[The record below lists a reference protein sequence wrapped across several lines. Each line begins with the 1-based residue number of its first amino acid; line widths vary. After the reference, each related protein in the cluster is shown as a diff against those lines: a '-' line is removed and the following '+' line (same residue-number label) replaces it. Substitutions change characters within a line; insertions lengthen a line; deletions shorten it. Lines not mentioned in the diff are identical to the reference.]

1 MSLPNKKILVVDD
14 DHKIVDLAKMYLE
27 KDGYRVI
34 AAYDGRAALEL
45 ARRERPA
52 LIVLDLLLP
61 VMDGRDVCR
70 TLRAESNIPIIML
83 TARTEDADK
92 LVGLELGA
100 DDYIT
105 KPCNFRELVARVR
118 AVLRRTYAREN
129 EPTATIA
136 IGDLTI
142 DFSAHEARIADRV
155 VELTPAEFELLAF
168 FARSPGRT
176 WTRAQILD
184 QVFGEAYEGYERTVD
199 VHIKNLRRKI
209 EINPQE
215 PRYIQT
221 VFGVGYKFGKVDDDQ
236 GHLGEN

>member
-1 MSLPNKKILVVDD
+1 MTLPNKKILVVDD

-34 AAYDGRAALEL
+34 VAYDGRAALEL
-45 ARRERPA
+45 ARREHPA

-61 VMDGRDVCR
+61 EMDGRDVCR
-70 TLRAESNIPIIML
+70 TLRAESNVPIIML

-92 LVGLELGA
+92 LVGLEIGA

-142 DFSAHEARIADRV
+142 DFTAHEVRLGRRV

-184 QVFGEAYEGYERTVD
+184 QVFGEAYEGYERSVD

-209 EINPQE
+209 EADPQNPH
-215 PRYIQT
+215 YIQT
-221 VFGVGYKFGKVDDDQ
+221 VFGVGYKFRRPDD
-236 GHLGEN
+236 EN

>member
-1 MSLPNKKILVVDD
+1 MTLPNKKILVVDD

-27 KDGYRVI
+27 KDGYHVVV
-34 AAYDGRAALEL
+34 AYDGRTALDL
-45 ARRERPA
+45 ARREHPA
-52 LIVLDLLLP
+52 LIVLDLLMP
-61 VMDGRDVCR
+61 EMDGRDVCR
-70 TLRAESNIPIIML
+70 TLRAKSNVPIIML
-83 TARTEDADK
+83 TARTEDTDK
-92 LVGLELGA
+92 LVGLEIGA

-129 EPTATIA
+129 EPAEAIA
-136 IGDLTI
+136 IGDLVI
-142 DFSAHEARIADRV
+142 DFRAHEVRRGEQG

-168 FARSPGRT
+168 FARNPGRT

-184 QVFGEAYEGYERTVD
+184 QVFGEAYEGYERSVD

-209 EINPQE
+209 ETDPQN

-221 VFGVGYKFGKVDDDQ
+221 VFGVGYKFKKADDD
-236 GHLGEN
+236 

>member
-1 MSLPNKKILVVDD
+1 MSLPNKRILVVDD

-27 KDGYRVI
+27 KDGYRVS

-45 ARRERPA
+45 ARREHPA

-61 VMDGRDVCR
+61 EMDGRDVCR
-70 TLRAESNIPIIML
+70 TLRAESNVPIIML

-92 LVGLELGA
+92 LVGLEIGA

-142 DFSAHEARIADRV
+142 DFTAHEVRLGRRV

-199 VHIKNLRRKI
+199 VHIKNIRRKI
-209 EINPQE
+209 EADPQNPH
-215 PRYIQT
+215 YIQT
-221 VFGVGYKFGKVDDDQ
+221 VFGVGYKFRRPDD
-236 GHLGEN
+236 EN

>member
-14 DHKIVDLAKMYLE
+14 DHKIVELAKMYLE

-34 AAYDGRAALEL
+34 TAFDGRTALDL
-45 ARRERPA
+45 ARHQKPA

-61 VMDGRDVCR
+61 EIDGRDVCR
-70 TLRAESNIPIIML
+70 TLRAESNVPIIML

-105 KPCNFRELVARVR
+105 KPCNFQELVARAR
-118 AVLRRTYAREN
+118 AVLRRTYARDHDPAE
-129 EPTATIA
+129 AIA

-142 DFSAHEARIADRV
+142 DFTEHKVRV
-155 VELTPAEFELLAF
+155 AEQVVGLTAAEFELLAF
-168 FARSPGRT
+168 LSSSPGRV

-184 QVFGEAYEGYERTVD
+184 RVYGEAYEGYTRTVD

-209 EINPQE
+209 ETDPQE

-221 VFGVGYKFGKVDDDQ
+221 VFGVGYKFGKFED
-236 GHLGEN
+236 ES

>member
-1 MSLPNKKILVVDD
+1 MTLPNKKILVVDD

-34 AAYDGRAALEL
+34 AAYDGRAALDL

-61 VMDGRDVCR
+61 EMDGRDVCR
-70 TLRAESNIPIIML
+70 TLRAESNVPIIML
-83 TARTEDADK
+83 TARTEDTDK

-129 EPTATIA
+129 EPAEAIA
-136 IGDLTI
+136 IGDLVI
-142 DFSAHEARIADRV
+142 DFRAHEVQRGEQG

-168 FARSPGRT
+168 FARNPGRT

-184 QVFGEAYEGYERTVD
+184 QVFGEAYEGYERSVD

-209 EINPQE
+209 ETDSQN

-221 VFGVGYKFGKVDDDQ
+221 VFGVGYKFKKVDDD
-236 GHLGEN
+236 

>member
-1 MSLPNKKILVVDD
+1 MPLPNKKILVVDD
-14 DHKIVDLAKMYLE
+14 DHKIVDLARMYLE

-34 AAYDGRAALEL
+34 AAYDGLAALDL
-45 ARRERPA
+45 VRHERPA
-52 LIVLDLLLP
+52 LVVLDLLLP
-61 VMDGRDVCR
+61 EMDGRDVCR
-70 TLRAESNIPIIML
+70 TLRAESNVPIIML
-83 TARTEDADK
+83 TARTEDTDK

-118 AVLRRTYAREN
+118 AVLRRTCAREA
-129 EPTATIA
+129 ETTETIV

-142 DFSAHEARIADRV
+142 NFIGHEVRLGKKV

-184 QVFGEAYEGYERTVD
+184 QVFGEAYEGYERSVD
-199 VHIKNLRRKI
+199 VHVKNLRHKI
-209 EINPQE
+209 ETEPQNPS
-215 PRYIQT
+215 YIQT
-221 VFGVGYKFGKVDDDQ
+221 VFGVGYKFRRDDDA
-236 GHLGEN
+236 G

>member
-1 MSLPNKKILVVDD
+1 MALPNKKILVVDD
-14 DHKIVDLAKMYLE
+14 DRKIVELAKLYLE
-27 KDGYRVI
+27 KGGYRVLT
-34 AAYDGRAALEL
+34 AYDGKTALDL
-45 ARRERPA
+45 ARHDKPA

-61 VMDGRDVCR
+61 EMDGRDVCR
-70 TLRAESNIPIIML
+70 TLRAESSVPIIML

-118 AVLRRTYAREN
+118 VVLRRSYARET
-129 EPTATIA
+129 EPTEAIA
-136 IGDLTI
+136 LGDLTI
-142 DFSAHEARIADRV
+142 DFIAHEVRLGKQV

-168 FARSPGRT
+168 FVRSPGRT

-184 QVFGEAYEGYERTVD
+184 QVFGEAYECYERSVD

-209 EINPQE
+209 ETDPQK
-215 PRYIQT
+215 PTHIQT
-221 VFGVGYKFGKVDDDQ
+221 VFGVGYKFRRDDDDA
-236 GHLGEN
+236 G

>member
-14 DHKIVDLAKMYLE
+14 DHKIVELAKMYLE

-34 AAYDGRAALEL
+34 TAFDGRAALDL
-45 ARRERPA
+45 ARHQKPA

-61 VMDGRDVCR
+61 EIDGRDVCR
-70 TLRAESNIPIIML
+70 TLRAESNVPIIML

-105 KPCNFRELVARVR
+105 KPCNFQELLARVR
-118 AVLRRTYAREN
+118 AVLRRTYTRDH
-129 EPTATIA
+129 EPAEAIA
-136 IGDLTI
+136 IGGLTI
-142 DFSAHEARIADRV
+142 DFTAHEVRV
-155 VELTPAEFELLAF
+155 AEQVVGLTAAEFELLAF
-168 FARSPGRT
+168 LSSSPGRV

-184 QVFGEAYEGYERTVD
+184 RVYGEAYEGYTRTVD

-209 EINPQE
+209 ETDPQE

-221 VFGVGYKFGKVDDDQ
+221 VFGVGYKFGKFED
-236 GHLGEN
+236 ES

>member
-14 DHKIVDLAKMYLE
+14 DHKIVDLAKLYLE

-34 AAYDGRAALEL
+34 TAYDGRAALQL
-45 ARRERPA
+45 ARREHPA
-52 LIVLDLLLP
+52 LIVLDLLMP
-61 VMDGRDVCR
+61 EMDGRDVCR
-70 TLRAESNIPIIML
+70 ALRAESSMPIIML
-83 TARTEDADK
+83 TARTEDEDK

-118 AVLRRTYAREN
+118 AVLRRTYARDY
-129 EPTATIA
+129 EPTEAIT

-142 DFSAHEARIADRV
+142 DFIAHEVQLGERV

-184 QVFGEAYEGYERTVD
+184 QVFGEAYEGYERSVD

-209 EINPQE
+209 ETDPQE
-215 PRYIQT
+215 PHYIQT
-221 VFGVGYKFGKVDDDQ
+221 VFGVGYKFRRRDV
-236 GHLGEN
+236 EN

>member
-61 VMDGRDVCR
+61 EMDGRDVCR
-70 TLRAESNIPIIML
+70 TLRAESSVPIIML

-118 AVLRRTYAREN
+118 AVLRRTSAREN
-129 EPTATIA
+129 EPTEAIA
-136 IGDLTI
+136 VGDLTI
-142 DFSAHEARIADRV
+142 DFTAHEVRLEDRV

-184 QVFGEAYEGYERTVD
+184 QVFGESYEGYERSVD
-199 VHIKNLRRKI
+199 VHVKNLRRKI
-209 EINPQE
+209 EADPQNPH
-215 PRYIQT
+215 YVQT
-221 VFGVGYKFGKVDDDQ
+221 VFGVGYKFRRRDN
-236 GHLGEN
+236 EI

>member
-1 MSLPNKKILVVDD
+1 MALPNKKILVVDD

-27 KDGYRVI
+27 KDGYHVI
-34 AAYDGRAALEL
+34 AAYDGRAALDL

-52 LIVLDLLLP
+52 LVVLDLLLP
-61 VMDGRDVCR
+61 ELDGRDVCR
-70 TLRAESNIPIIML
+70 TLRADSNVPIIML

-118 AVLRRTYAREN
+118 TVLRRTYSSNN
-129 EPTATIA
+129 EPAEAIT
-136 IGDLTI
+136 IGDLTM
-142 DFSAHEARIADRV
+142 DFIAHEVRLGERV

-199 VHIKNLRRKI
+199 VHVKNLRRKI
-209 EINPQE
+209 ETDPQD

-221 VFGVGYKFGKVDDDQ
+221 VFGVGYKFRRRDD
-236 GHLGEN
+236 ES

>member
-1 MSLPNKKILVVDD
+1 MSLLNKKILVVDD
-14 DHKIVDLAKMYLE
+14 DHKIVDLARMYLE

-34 AAYDGRAALEL
+34 AAYDGRAALEV
-45 ARRERPA
+45 ARREHPA

-61 VMDGRDVCR
+61 EMDGREVCR
-70 TLRAESNIPIIML
+70 TLRSKSNVPIIML

-100 DDYIT
+100 DDYVT

-118 AVLRRTYAREN
+118 AVLRRTYEREN
-129 EPTATIA
+129 EPTAA
-136 IGDLTI
+136 ITLGDLTI
-142 DFSAHEARIADRV
+142 DLAGHEVRLGGRLV
-155 VELTPAEFELLAF
+155 GLTPAEFELLAF

-184 QVFGEAYEGYERTVD
+184 QVFGESYEGYERSVD

-209 EINPQE
+209 ETDPQNPL
-215 PRYIQT
+215 YIQT
-221 VFGVGYKFGKVDDDQ
+221 VFGVGYKFRKANDEG
-236 GHLGEN
+236 

>member
-1 MSLPNKKILVVDD
+1 MSLANRKILVVDD
-14 DHKIVDLAKMYLE
+14 DRKIVDLARMYLE
-27 KDGYRVI
+27 KDGYHVI

-61 VMDGRDVCR
+61 EMDGRDVCR
-70 TLRAESNIPIIML
+70 TLRAESNVPIIML

-105 KPCNFRELVARVR
+105 KPCNFRELLARVR

-129 EPTATIA
+129 APVEA
-136 IGDLTI
+136 ITSGDLTI
-142 DFSAHEARIADRV
+142 DFAAHEVRLADRV
-155 VELTPAEFELLAF
+155 VELTPAEFELLTF
-168 FARSPGRT
+168 LARAPGRA
-176 WTRAQILD
+176 WTRGQILD

-199 VHIKNLRRKI
+199 VHIKNIRRKI
-209 EINPQE
+209 ESDPQN
-215 PRYIQT
+215 PRYIET
-221 VFGVGYKFGKVDDDQ
+221 VFGVGYKFRRADDDQ
-236 GHLGEN
+236 GLS